1 MRSKLYRCESYKR
14 TMLCCRTVL
23 TTRLISRT
31 LSNLTGTSATGR
43 NVNVSL
49 PFGLGMSRSY
59 HSVEPRL
66 ETVRV
71 PLIGR
76 YKSAVSVSSI
86 FGYNYAL
93 DLDSNALSRRNYS
106 SRIHKFRKK
115 SKKNFYDVLGITP
128 KATQAQVKAAY
139 YKLSKQYHPDIHHS
153 IEDESQLAKN
163 QEMFN
168 EISEA
173 YGVLGNPLLRR
184 RYDRGILS
192 PRDTAESVKKQEAAE
207 RRDSKLYRPATD
219 KKLYDFDEFYQ
230 KHYGDSIA
238 RERKARAVRMEREAE
253 YAQQMHEA
261 NRSMVLPVICL
272 LFIGIVFNFYYYKE
286 KNTPWT
292 PPKES
297 ARK

>member
-1 MRSKLYRCESYKR
+1 
-14 TMLCCRTVL
+14 MLGYRTVL
-23 TTRLISRT
+23 TTRLISRS
-31 LSNLTGTSATGR
+31 LPNLTGTSATGS
-43 NVNVSL
+43 NVNISL
-49 PFGLGMSRSY
+49 PVGLGACRSY
-59 HSVEPRL
+59 HSIEPGLKTYRM
-66 ETVRV
+66 

-76 YKSAVSVSSI
+76 YKSAVSLSSI
-86 FGYNYAL
+86 FAYNCAS
-93 DLDSNALSRRNYS
+93 DFNSNTLSRRNYS
-106 SRIHKFRKK
+106 SRIHKFGKK
-115 SKKNFYDVLGITP
+115 NKRNFYDVLGITP

-139 YKLSKQYHPDIHHS
+139 YKLSKRYHPDIHHS
-153 IEDESQLAKN
+153 TEDESQLAKN

-207 RRDSKLYRPATD
+207 RRDSKLYRPVTNQ
-219 KKLYDFDEFYQ
+219 KLYDFDEFYQ

-238 RERKARAVRMEREAE
+238 RERKARKVRMEREAE

-261 NRSMVLPVICL
+261 NRNLVWPMTFFLIVGI
-272 LFIGIVFNFYYYKE
+272 LFNIYYYKD
-286 KNTPWT
+286 KNTLWT

-297 ARK
+297 AKK